1 MVKKF
6 IMFPLD
12 SKDTGDLAEALQNNT
27 CKKILDLLVDKNLS
41 QTEISEKLKVPVST
55 ISYNVE
61 KLVKV
66 GLIEEKSHFFSIRG
80 KRVPVYKI
88 SDKQIIISP
97 KKKTNV
103 LNSVSLVG
111 ISGLFTGFI
120 LWYRRSFEVG
130 AMRVNSEMLFAAED
144 AVAKTSPGLTFG
156 VLEYF
161 LIGTWLMVVLIVALS
176 HVKINFKFPFI
187 RNKSDKSYSERR

>member
-12 SKDTGDLAEALQNNT
+12 SKDTGNLAEALQNNT
-27 CKKILDLLVDKNLS
+27 CKKILDSLAEDNLS
-41 QTEISEKLKVPVST
+41 QAEISEKLKVPVST
-55 ISYNVE
+55 VNYNVD
-61 KLVKV
+61 KLKKV
-66 GLIEEKSHFFSIRG
+66 GLIEEKTHFFSIRG

-97 KKKTNV
+97 KKKANV

-120 LWYRRSFEVG
+120 LWYKHSFG
-130 AMRVNSEMLFAAED
+130 AGVAVESQKMLFAAED
-144 AVAKTSPGLTFG
+144 AAAMASSGLAFG
-156 VLEYF
+156 TLEYF
-161 LIGTWLMVVLIVALS
+161 LIGVWLMIVLIVALS
-176 HVKINFKFPFI
+176 HVKINFKIPFI